1 MFPTRICIPASGTGH
16 SRRAQRK
23 HAGPNTSLAPTVFAT
38 FQTTCTNKRLD
49 RCYRNI
55 IFTTLVH
62 DPRGC
67 LRRNPRQRSLK
78 VIGTDTY
85 RSAVYDFLLTFDGPI
100 SYHFLY
106 INGDFSRKSQHFP
119 VSPPSPQY
127 RPLPSDLAQTP
138 RYTSS

>member
-1 MFPTRICIPASGTGH
+1 MCFLQGSAFQLPVQATA
-16 SRRAQRK
+16 
-23 HAGPNTSLAPTVFAT
+23 AGPNANMPDRIHFLHLFAT

-49 RCYRNI
+49 RCCRNI

-67 LRRNPRQRSLK
+67 LRRNPRQRTLK

-85 RSAVYDFLLTFDGPI
+85 RSAIYDFLLTFHGPI